1 MSVSITSC
9 IIIEPGGKIKRQL
22 GERLKMAGIAL
33 NIIPDDLHEVLQRFV
48 AGGFEVWLVG
58 GDRDMLL
65 GLPPQDWDLASSAS
79 PEEVMRLFPRVVPIG
94 FRHGT
99 VQVHTRVRSIEVTS
113 CAGAG
118 LLGIQADLQRRD
130 FTINAL
136 ALTYPDG
143 LLLDP
148 FGGREDLATRTLR
161 AVENP
166 SARFREDP
174 LRTLRA
180 GRFSSVYGFKI
191 EPLTFAAL
199 QEAAPRL
206 QGVAWERI
214 RDEFFKMLL
223 GRQVRK
229 GFAVLIRGGI
239 LPVIL
244 PELTRDEGQGTDRD
258 REEALAHLVHS
269 VAFSPRRI
277 QVRLAA
283 LFHHLA
289 DGGGSGSGGEG
300 AGRAPSAIE
309 SAQLAQTILK
319 RWRASRNL
327 TRQVV
332 ALVSQPVPEGVEG
345 WRDGEV
351 RRFLAQV
358 GRNQLDDVLALA
370 RADRLARRDRRR
382 GLAVLRDLQKRVAD
396 ELKRNPPLQR
406 QDLAVTGRDLMQA
419 FLLPSGPLV
428 GQLLQTLFE
437 NVLEHPACNEYKILM
452 DFLKK
457 KYTLKF
463 QLSWTSDGKKQN
475 QGG

>member
-1 MSVSITSC
+1 
-9 IIIEPGGKIKRQL
+9 
-22 GERLKMAGIAL
+22 MAGIAL

-48 AGGFEVWLVG
+48 AGGFEVWVVG
-58 GDRDMLL
+58 GALRDMLL
-65 GLPPQDWDLASSAS
+65 GLPPQDWDLTSSAS

-113 CAGAG
+113 CAG
-118 LLGIQADLQRRD
+118 LQGIRADLQRRD

-148 FGGREDLATRTLR
+148 FRGRWDLATRTLR
-161 AVENP
+161 AVENA

-180 GRFSSVYGFKI
+180 GRFSSVYGFEI

-199 QEAAPRL
+199 QETAPRL

-244 PELTRDEGQGTDRD
+244 PEVTRDAEEGTDRD
-258 REEALAHLVHS
+258 CEETLEHLVNC
-269 VAFSPRRI
+269 VAYSPRRI

-289 DGGGSGSGGEG
+289 EGTGSRSGGEG
-300 AGRAPSAIE
+300 AWLVASAIE

-332 ALVSQPVPEGVEG
+332 ALVTQQVPEGVEG
-345 WRDGEV
+345 WRDGEI

-358 GRNQLDDVLALA
+358 GRDQLDDVLALA
-370 RADRLARRDRRR
+370 RADRMARRDRRR

-396 ELKRNPPLQR
+396 ELERNPPLQR
-406 QDLAVTGRDLMQA
+406 QDLAVSGRDLMQA
-419 FLLPSGPLV
+419 FHLPSGPLV
-428 GQLLQTLFE
+428 GQLLQTLYQY
-437 NVLEHPACNEYKILM
+437 VLEHPASNEYKILM

-457 KYTLKF
+457 KYTLMF
-463 QLSWTSDGKKQN
+463 QLPPKPEGNKQN

>member
-1 MSVSITSC
+1 MSASITSC

-22 GERLKMAGIAL
+22 GEKLKTAGIAL
-33 NIIPDDLHEVLQRFV
+33 NIIPDDLHEVMQRFV

-58 GDRDMLL
+58 GALRDMLL

-118 LLGIQADLQRRD
+118 LQGIRADLQRRD

-148 FGGREDLATRTLR
+148 FRGREDLATRTLR
-161 AVENP
+161 AVENA

-199 QEAAPRL
+199 QETAPRL

-244 PELTRDEGQGTDRD
+244 PELTEDAEEGTD
-258 REEALAHLVHS
+258 REEALEHLINS
-269 VAFSPRRI
+269 VAYSPRRI

-289 DGGGSGSGGEG
+289 EGAGSGSGEEE
-300 AGRAPSAIE
+300 AELAASAIE

-319 RWRASRNL
+319 RWCASRNL

-332 ALVSQPVPEGVEG
+332 ALVAEQVPEGVEA

-358 GRNQLDDVLALA
+358 GRDQLDDVLALA
-370 RADRLARRDRRR
+370 RADRMARRDRRR
-382 GLAVLRDLQKRVAD
+382 GLAVLRDLQRRVVD
-396 ELKRNPPLQR
+396 ELERNPPLQR

-419 FLLPSGPLV
+419 FHLPSGPFV
-428 GQLLQTLFE
+428 GQLLQTLYQY
-437 NVLEHPACNEYKILM
+437 VLEHPACNEYKILM

-457 KYTLKF
+457 KYSLRF
-463 QLSWTSDGKKQN
+463 QLPPTPEGNKQN

>member
-1 MSVSITSC
+1 MSASITSC

-22 GERLKMAGIAL
+22 GEKLKTAGIAL
-33 NIIPDDLHEVLQRFV
+33 NIIPDDLHEVMQRFV

-58 GDRDMLL
+58 GALRDMLL

-99 VQVHTRVRSIEVTS
+99 VQVHTRMRSIEVTS

-118 LLGIQADLQRRD
+118 LQGIRVDLQRRD

-148 FGGREDLATRTLR
+148 FRGREDLATRTLR
-161 AVENP
+161 AVENA

-199 QEAAPRL
+199 QETAPRL
-206 QGVAWERI
+206 QAVAWERI

-244 PELTRDEGQGTDRD
+244 PELTRDAEEGTD
-258 REEALAHLVHS
+258 REEALEHLINS
-269 VAFSPRRI
+269 VAYSPRRI

-289 DGGGSGSGGEG
+289 
-300 AGRAPSAIE
+300 ASAIE
-309 SAQLAQTILK
+309 SAQLAQAILK

-327 TRQVV
+327 TRQVM
-332 ALVSQPVPEGVEG
+332 ALVAEQVPEGVEA

-358 GRNQLDDVLALA
+358 GRDQLDDVLALA
-370 RADRLARRDRRR
+370 RADRMARRDRRR
-382 GLAVLRDLQKRVAD
+382 GLAVLRDLQKRVVD
-396 ELKRNPPLQR
+396 ELERNPPLQR

-419 FLLPSGPLV
+419 FHLPSGPFV
-428 GQLLQTLFE
+428 GQLLQTLYQY
-437 NVLEHPACNEYKILM
+437 VLEHPACNEYKFLM

-463 QLSWTSDGKKQN
+463 QLPPTPEGNKQN

>member
-1 MSVSITSC
+1 MSASITSC

-22 GERLKMAGIAL
+22 GEKLKTAGIAL

-58 GDRDMLL
+58 GALRDMLL

-118 LLGIQADLQRRD
+118 LQGIRADLQRRD

-148 FGGREDLATRTLR
+148 FRGREDLATRTLR
-161 AVENP
+161 AVENA

-199 QEAAPRL
+199 QETAPRL
-206 QGVAWERI
+206 QAVAWERI

-244 PELTRDEGQGTDRD
+244 PELTRDAKEGTD
-258 REEALAHLVHS
+258 REEALEHLINS
-269 VAFSPRRI
+269 VAYSPRRI

-289 DGGGSGSGGEG
+289 
-300 AGRAPSAIE
+300 ASAIE

-327 TRQVV
+327 TRQVM
-332 ALVSQPVPEGVEG
+332 ALVAEQVPEGVEA

-358 GRNQLDDVLALA
+358 GRDQLDDVLALA
-370 RADRLARRDRRR
+370 RADRMARRDRRR

-419 FLLPSGPLV
+419 FHLPSGPFV
-428 GQLLQTLFE
+428 GQLLQTLYQY
-437 NVLEHPACNEYKILM
+437 VLEHPACNEYKFLM

-457 KYTLKF
+457 KYNLKF
-463 QLSWTSDGKKQN
+463 QLPPTPEGNKQN

>member
-1 MSVSITSC
+1 MSASITSC

-22 GERLKMAGIAL
+22 GEKLKTAGIAL
-33 NIIPDDLHEVLQRFV
+33 NIIPDDLHEVMQRFV

-58 GDRDMLL
+58 GALRDMLL

-99 VQVHTRVRSIEVTS
+99 VQVHTRMRSIEVTS

-118 LLGIQADLQRRD
+118 LQGIRADLQRRD

-148 FGGREDLATRTLR
+148 FRGREDLATRTLR
-161 AVENP
+161 AVENA

-199 QEAAPRL
+199 QETAPRL

-244 PELTRDEGQGTDRD
+244 PELTRDAEEGTD
-258 REEALAHLVHS
+258 REEALEHLINS
-269 VAFSPRRI
+269 VAYSPRRI

-289 DGGGSGSGGEG
+289 
-300 AGRAPSAIE
+300 ASAIE
-309 SAQLAQTILK
+309 SAQLAQAILK

-332 ALVSQPVPEGVEG
+332 ALVAEQVPEGVEA

-358 GRNQLDDVLALA
+358 GRDQLDDVLALA
-370 RADRLARRDRRR
+370 RADRMARRDRRR

-396 ELKRNPPLQR
+396 ELERNPPLQR

-419 FLLPSGPLV
+419 FHLPSGPLV
-428 GQLLQTLFE
+428 GQLLQTLYQY
-437 NVLEHPACNEYKILM
+437 VLEHPACNEYKILM

-463 QLSWTSDGKKQN
+463 QLPPTSEGNKQN

>member
-1 MSVSITSC
+1 MSASITSC

-22 GERLKMAGIAL
+22 GEKLKTAGIAL
-33 NIIPDDLHEVLQRFV
+33 NIIPDDLHEVMQRFV

-58 GDRDMLL
+58 GALRDMLL

-113 CAGAG
+113 CAGVG
-118 LLGIQADLQRRD
+118 LQGIRADLQRRD

-148 FGGREDLATRTLR
+148 FRGRDDLATRTLR
-161 AVENP
+161 AVENA

-199 QEAAPRL
+199 QETAPRL

-244 PELTRDEGQGTDRD
+244 PELNRDAEEGTD
-258 REEALAHLVHS
+258 REEALEHLINS
-269 VAFSPRRI
+269 VAYSPRRI

-289 DGGGSGSGGEG
+289 
-300 AGRAPSAIE
+300 ASAIE
-309 SAQLAQTILK
+309 SAQLAQAILK

-332 ALVSQPVPEGVEG
+332 SLVAEQVPEGVEA

-358 GRNQLDDVLALA
+358 GRDQLDDVLALA
-370 RADRLARRDRRR
+370 RADRMARRDRRR
-382 GLAVLRDLQKRVAD
+382 GLAVLRDLQKRVVD
-396 ELKRNPPLQR
+396 ELERNPPLQR

-419 FLLPSGPLV
+419 FHLPSGPFV
-428 GQLLQTLFE
+428 GQLLQTLYQY
-437 NVLEHPACNEYKILM
+437 VLEHPACNEYKFLM

-463 QLSWTSDGKKQN
+463 QLPPTPEGNKQN